1 MPLQAFRIHTG
12 KGEHRAGVETL
23 ELDALSGGDVLIKV
37 HYSSVNYKDAL
48 AGTGTAPILRRSPL
62 VGGIDAAGVV
72 ESSND
77 AALSPGDAVLVTG
90 CGLSEER
97 DGGYAQ
103 YLRVPA
109 ESVIP
114 LPEGLSLEQAMI
126 IGTAGFTAAL
136 AIRRLQENHQRP
148 ELGPI
153 LVSGATGGV
162 GSFAI
167 HLLNKLGYEVAA
179 LTGKTA
185 WAEYL
190 TALGAA
196 RIIDR
201 AEFEVGMRPLEA
213 ARWGGAIDTAGG
225 ETLAGLTRSVRPWGN
240 IASIGLAAGA
250 QLKTTVMPFI
260 LRGVSILGI
269 SSANCPR
276 PWREAVWGRLASD
289 LKPDAWDLLHTA
301 TVDLTGL
308 PGVFESMLAGQSRGR
323 TLVRI
328 SSI

>member
-1 MPLQAFRIHTG
+1 MSLQAFRIHTDDG
-12 KGEHRAGVETL
+12 AHRAGVETL
-23 ELDALSGGDVLIKV
+23 ELEALSGGDVLIKV
-37 HYSSVNYKDAL
+37 RYSSVNYKDAL

-72 ESSND
+72 ESSGD
-77 AALSPGDAVLVTG
+77 TALSPGDAVLVTG

-97 DGGYAQ
+97 DGGYAD

-136 AIRRLQENHQRP
+136 AIRRLEENHQRP

-167 HLLNKLGYEVAA
+167 HLLSKLGYEVAA

-185 WAEYL
+185 SSDYL

-196 RIIDR
+196 RIVDR
-201 AEFEVGMRPLEA
+201 NAFEFGARPLEA

-225 ETLAGLTRSVRPWGN
+225 ATLAGLTRSVRPWGN

-250 QLKTTVMPFI
+250 QLETTVMPFI

-276 PWREAVWGRLASD
+276 PWREAVWARLASD

-301 TVDLTGL
+301 TVDLAGL
-308 PGVFESMLAGQSRGR
+308 PGVFEAMLAGRSRGR

-328 SSI
+328 SS